1 MPATKKVLLVIID
14 ALTSRVL
21 EPAMDAGQ
29 LPHFAALR
37 QAGYFSPNNTSIF
50 PSITHAALTSIV
62 TGRYPERHGILGS
75 HWYRAAE
82 EEVAFFAADPEIVLS
97 KGIGEFVKG
106 FLIRLNQTYLAAP
119 TLFQTIERAGGQAA
133 SLNFLVFRGDV
144 AYAFDVPFLLQLLP
158 DLPNDLTIHGPST
171 LYLGDFVQQTPLEV
185 NDEAVRGGAA
195 NWFGFAD
202 ETTADLLVQLAR
214 KRLFPDFTLAY
225 FPHNDALCHSVG
237 PAEALDD
244 LVDID
249 RHLGDMLEAY
259 GGLDAFLADF
269 CLIITGDHSQS
280 DIVEDEALAAIDLDQ
295 LLSDFQRTA
304 AGQPWGEDDELMLC
318 PNLRA
323 AQIYLRTADGTTLQR
338 VIDQLLTDERIDQI
352 FWAEKAEGAT
362 LRTHGVTGDRGKLS
376 FWPGASGGQTGRDE
390 YGNRWSWEGDL
401 AVVGGEMRDGQ
412 LTFPDYPNA
421 FERLAGVVDSPDS
434 GQLWATARPGHEFA
448 VPEAKV
454 HTGGGSHGS
463 LHRLDSVTALFVAGA
478 PEELSL
484 PTQPRIVDI
493 APLALAVLGLA
504 STHREE

>member
-21 EPAMDAGQ
+21 EPAMDASQ

-37 QAGYFSPNNTSIF
+37 QAGYFSPHNTSIF

-62 TGRYPERHGILGS
+62 TGRYPESHGILGS
-75 HWYRAAE
+75 HWYRAGE
-82 EEVAFFAADPEIVLS
+82 DEIAFFAADPEIILS

-106 FLIRLNQTYLAAP
+106 FLIRLNQTYLRAP
-119 TLFQTIERAGGQAA
+119 TLFQTVERGGKRAA

-144 AYAFDVPFLLQLLP
+144 AYEFDVPFLLEVLP
-158 DLPNDLTIHGPST
+158 DLPSELTIHGPST
-171 LYLGDFVQQTPLEV
+171 LYLGDFVQQTPLDV
-185 NDEAVRGGAA
+185 DDEAVRGGAA

-202 ETTADLLVQLAR
+202 ETTADLLVQLAG

-244 LVDID
+244 LIEID
-249 RHLGDMLEAY
+249 RHLGEMLEAY
-259 GGLDAFLADF
+259 GGLDPFLADV

-280 DIVEDEALAAIDLDQ
+280 DVVDDEALASIDLDQ
-295 LLSDFQRTA
+295 ILADFQRTA

-323 AQIYLRTADGTTLQR
+323 AQIYLRTPDGETLQR
-338 VIDQLLTDERIDQI
+338 VIEQLLTDARIDQL
-352 FWAEKAEGAT
+352 FWSEKENGT
-362 LRTHGVTGDRGKLS
+362 SLRIHAIAGDRGRLS
-376 FWPGASGGQTGRDE
+376 FWPGEGGGQTGRDE
-390 YGNRWSWEGDL
+390 YGNLWSWEGEL
-401 AVVGGEMRDGQ
+401 AVVGGEVRDGQ
-412 LTFPDYPNA
+412 LSFPDYPNA
-421 FERLAGVVDSPDS
+421 FERLAGVVESPDS

-454 HTGGGSHGS
+454 HAGGGSHGS
-463 LHRLDSVTALFVAGA
+463 LHGLDSFTSLFVAGA
-478 PEELSL
+478 PEHLAL
-484 PTQPRIVDI
+484 PVRPRIVDI
-493 APLALAVLGLA
+493 APLALAILGL
-504 STHREE
+504 SSSHTGE